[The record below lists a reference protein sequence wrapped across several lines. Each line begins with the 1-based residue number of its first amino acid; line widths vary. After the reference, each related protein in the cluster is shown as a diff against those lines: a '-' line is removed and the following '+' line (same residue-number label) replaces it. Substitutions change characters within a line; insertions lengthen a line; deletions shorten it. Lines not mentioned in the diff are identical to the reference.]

1 MALASASPTP
11 EVLHS
16 VLSQVLES
24 FAYALPTSR
33 AEAGGLDLSV
43 RATLPEGR
51 GWLVLRASE
60 GLAVRL
66 AEDSTGSADAG
77 LGMDALT
84 ELCNLSVSHLIDRVW
99 GRPQGGFKV
108 FVPQPGLPEGRCL
121 CSALMDVDGEPL
133 EASHWSAS

>member
-24 FAYALPTSR
+24 FAYALPTAR
-33 AEAGGLDLSV
+33 AEAGDLDLSV
-43 RATLPEGR
+43 RADLPEGK

-60 GLAVRL
+60 GLAARL
-66 AEDSTGSADAG
+66 AEDSTGSVDAS
-77 LGMDALT
+77 LSLDALT

-99 GRPQGGFKV
+99 GTPTGGFKA
-108 FVPQPGLPEGRCL
+108 FVPLPGLPNGRCL
-121 CSALMDVDGEPL
+121 CLTLMDVDGEPL
-133 EASHWSAS
+133 EASYWATA